1 MTFALKYRFRDVGSF
16 VMPMSSCSPSIPLQ
30 GLPRKL
36 ARKRRLGVF
45 LDRVGISHDLALV
58 TGNESLFPVAK
69 LQTILAEL
77 NSKVKRKVLVL
88 DIRFAKQRGAKLNKF
103 IKYYQALQ
111 KPRMVCTDLNT
122 LQFRIPFS
130 EINI

>member
-1 MTFALKYRFRDVGSF
+1 MN
-16 VMPMSSCSPSIPLQ
+16 PCSLIPLQ

-103 IKYYQALQ
+103 IKYSQALL
-111 KPRMVCTDLNT
+111 RGDSNT
-122 LQFRIPFS
+122 LHPAWYALI
-130 EINI
+130 